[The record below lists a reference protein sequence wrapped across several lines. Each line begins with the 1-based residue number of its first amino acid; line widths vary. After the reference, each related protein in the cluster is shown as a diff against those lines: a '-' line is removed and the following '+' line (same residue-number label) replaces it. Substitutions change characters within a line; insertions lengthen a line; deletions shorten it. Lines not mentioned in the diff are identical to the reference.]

1 MSNQKNVFKLA
12 DDVLFDGKGNRRA
25 KRETMTA
32 NYKAIVAAFK
42 NIRTLFMHPDAPC
55 LKLLS
60 EDKEGWRT
68 AILGSESSGIVSNK
82 SSGSKRVLTITVEKL
97 AFYGKQTNKGF
108 KITDW
113 RLKALWDASVNF
125 VKIYGKKI
133 GLKGDLEMQQA
144 SMLYWLNKR
153 YVADQT
159 AKAAARTVEEARK
172 QQEQQQKAA
181 EEKAKKEELR
191 KKKEEDKE
199 AAEKKAAEEAQV
211 EADKEEGGE
220 LDDWEDAW

>member
-12 DDVLFDGKGNRRA
+12 DDVLFDKKGNRKT
-25 KRETMTA
+25 KRDTLTA

-42 NIRTLFMHPDAPC
+42 DIRTLFMHRDAPC
-55 LKLLS
+55 LKMLA
-60 EDKEGWRT
+60 DANEGWRT
-68 AILGSESSGIVSNK
+68 AIVGSVSLGGVTADNQVCSD
-82 SSGSKRVLTITVEKL
+82 TVKKL

-113 RLKALWDASVNF
+113 RLKGLWDASVNF

-153 YVADQT
+153 YDADQA
-159 AKAAARTVEEARK
+159 AKAAARAVQDARRAHE
-172 QQEQQQKAA
+172 QEKKAA
-181 EEKAKKEELR
+181 EEKAKKEEMKE
-191 KKKEEDKE
+191 KKRAEKE
-199 AAEKKAAEEAQV
+199 AAEKKAAEDAQV
-211 EADKEEGGE
+211 EADKEAGGDV
-220 LDDWEDAW
+220 DDWDAEW

>member
-12 DDVLFDGKGNRRA
+12 EAGLFGSCA
-25 KRETMTA
+25 KSKRDTLLA

-42 NIRTLFMHPDAPC
+42 DIRTLFMHRDAPC

-68 AILGSESSGIVSNK
+68 AIMGSVSLGGVTADNQVCSD
-82 SSGSKRVLTITVEKL
+82 TVKKL

-113 RLKALWDASVNF
+113 RLKGLWDAIVNF
-125 VKIYGKKI
+125 VKIYEKKI
-133 GLKGDLEMQQA
+133 GLTGDLEIKQA

-153 YVADQT
+153 YDADQA
-159 AKAAARTVEEARK
+159 AKAAARAVEEARK

-181 EEKAKKEELR
+181 EEKAKKEEML
-191 KKKEEDKE
+191 KKKAEEKE
-199 AAEKKAAEEAQV
+199 AAEKAAAEEAQV
-211 EADKEEGGE
+211 EADKEAGGE

>member
-1 MSNQKNVFKLA
+1 MSNQKIIFKLA
-12 DDVLFDGKGNRRA
+12 EAGLFGSCA
-25 KRETMTA
+25 KSKRDTLLA

-42 NIRTLFMHPDAPC
+42 NIRTLFMHRDAPC

-60 EDKEGWRT
+60 EATEGWRT
-68 AILGSESSGIVSNK
+68 AILGSESSGVVKNK
-82 SSGSKRVLTITVEKL
+82 KVQTITVEKL

-113 RLKALWDASVNF
+113 RLKGLWDAIVNF

-153 YVADQT
+153 YIADQT
-159 AKAAARTVEEARK
+159 AKAAARAVEEARK

-181 EEKAKKEELR
+181 EEKATKEEML
-191 KKKEEDKE
+191 KKKKDEKE
-199 AAEKKAAEEAQV
+199 AAEKKAAEDAQV
-211 EADKEEGGE
+211 EADKEAGGE
-220 LDDWEDAW
+220 VDDWDAEW

>member
-1 MSNQKNVFKLA
+1 MSNQKNVFRLA
-12 DDVLFDGKGNRRA
+12 DDVLFDGKGNRKA

-32 NYKAIVAAFK
+32 NYKAIVTAFK
-42 NIRTLFMHPDAPC
+42 NIRALFMHRDAPC

-113 RLKALWDASVNF
+113 RLKVLWDASVNF

-153 YVADQT
+153 YVADQV
-159 AKAAARTVEEARK
+159 AKAAARAVEEARK

-191 KKKEEDKE
+191 KKKTEEKE
-199 AAEKKAAEEAQV
+199 AAEKKAAEDAQV
-211 EADKEEGGE
+211 EADKEAGGE
-220 LDDWEDAW
+220 VDDWDAEW

>member
-12 DDVLFDGKGNRRA
+12 EAGLFGSCA
-25 KRETMTA
+25 KSKRDTLLA

-42 NIRTLFMHPDAPC
+42 DIRTLFMHRDAPC

-60 EDKEGWRT
+60 EAKEGWRPT
-68 AILGSESSGIVSNK
+68 IAGSESSGVVMDK
-82 SSGSKRVLTITVEKL
+82 KVMMLTVKKL

-113 RLKALWDASVNF
+113 RLKALWDAIVNF
-125 VKIYGKKI
+125 VKIYGQKV
-133 GLKGDLEMQQA
+133 GLTGDLEMQQA

-153 YVADQT
+153 YDADQT
-159 AKAAARTVEEARK
+159 AKAAARAVEEARK

-181 EEKAKKEELR
+181 EEKAKKEEML
-191 KKKEEDKE
+191 KKKAEEKE
-199 AAEKKAAEEAQV
+199 AAEKAAAEEAQV
-211 EADKEEGGE
+211 EADKEAGGE

>member
-1 MSNQKNVFKLA
+1 MSNQKNVFLLA
-12 DDVLFDGKGNRRA
+12 EQGLYNKKGYTKD
-25 KRETMTA
+25 KRKTMTA

-42 NIRTLFMHPDAPC
+42 DIRTLFMHRDAPC
-55 LKLLS
+55 LKLLA
-60 EDKEGWRT
+60 DANEGWRT
-68 AILGSESSGIVSNK
+68 AIMGSESAGKIVGK
-82 SSGSKRVLTITVEKL
+82 KVQTITVEKL
-97 AFYGKQTNKGF
+97 AFYGKQTKTGF

-113 RLKALWDASVNF
+113 RLKALWDAIVNF
-125 VKIYGKKI
+125 VKIYGQKV
-133 GLKGDLEMQQA
+133 GLTGDLEMQQA

-153 YVADQT
+153 YDADQT
-159 AKAAARTVEEARK
+159 AKAAARAVEEARK

-191 KKKEEDKE
+191 KKEAEEKE
-199 AAEKKAAEEAQV
+199 AAEKKAAEDAQV

>member
-1 MSNQKNVFKLA
+1 MSNQKTVFKIA
-12 DDVLFDGKGNRRA
+12 EEGLFGSCTKS
-25 KRETMTA
+25 KRDTLLA

-42 NIRTLFMHPDAPC
+42 DSRALFMYRDAPC
-55 LKLLS
+55 LKLLA
-60 EDKEGWRT
+60 DANEGWRT
-68 AILGSESSGIVSNK
+68 AIVGSESSGVVKNNK
-82 SSGSKRVLTITVEKL
+82 VQTITVEKL

-113 RLKALWDASVNF
+113 RLKGLWDAIVNF
-125 VKIYGKKI
+125 VKIYGQKV

-159 AKAAARTVEEARK
+159 AKAAARAVEEARK

-181 EEKAKKEELR
+181 EEKAKKEEML
-191 KKKEEDKE
+191 KKKKAEKE
-199 AAEKKAAEEAQV
+199 AAEKKAAEDAQV
-211 EADKEEGGE
+211 EADEEAGGE
-220 LDDWEDAW
+220 VDDWEDAW